1 MIEYHAPALSDRD
14 WVKSCAAQGTSRGS
28 EYGFTTLFLWGKA
41 YDQSL
46 ALVDGFLSVHAHG
59 PLGCSYLWPAGA
71 GDLSAVLD
79 QLEADAAARGC
90 SFRLIGMTPDAV
102 EALERLRPGQFRI
115 DPDRSAWDYLYEIDK
130 LADLGG
136 RKLHSKRNHCK
147 RFQENNPD
155 WVYEDLTPDH
165 IPECLEMARAWE
177 KSGREREG
185 ARGAESIGM
194 EESAMLTAMEH
205 FDRLA
210 LEGGLIRAE
219 GRVVAWT
226 MGGPLTNDTFDV
238 HFEKAYGEI
247 QGAYAMI
254 NREFARRVRE
264 RHPEIRYLNREEDMG
279 LESLRKAKSSY
290 YPDLMAEKYTAV
302 RKYP

>member
-14 WVKSCAAQGTSRGS
+14 WVTACSAQGTSRGS

-46 ALVDGFLSVHAHG
+46 ALVDGFLSVRAHG
-59 PLGCSYLWPAGA
+59 PLGCSYLWPAGT
-71 GDLSAVLD
+71 GDLSAVLA
-79 QLEADAAARGC
+79 QLEADADARGC

-102 EALERLRPGQFRI
+102 EELERLRPGQFRT
-115 DPDRSAWDYLYEIDK
+115 DPDRNAWDYLYEIDK

-155 WVYEDLTPDH
+155 WVYEDLTPAH
-165 IPECLEMARAWE
+165 IPECLEMAREWE
-177 KSGREREG
+177 KAGREREG
-185 ARGAESIGM
+185 AKGAESIGM
-194 EESAMLTAMEH
+194 EETAILTAMEH

-210 LEGGLIRAE
+210 LEGGLIRVE
-219 GRVVAWT
+219 GRVIAWT
-226 MGGPLTNDTFDV
+226 MGGPLTPDTFDV

-264 RHPEIRYLNREEDMG
+264 RHPEIRYMNREEDMG

-302 RKYP
+302 RKHP